1 MSRRTKASETVR
13 ILIAEDEPVNR
24 MILARTLEGWGY
36 EVEQVE
42 DGDAA
47 LERLTQDEAPTLAII
62 DWMMPGLDGPDV
74 CKAVRASGPELYRYL
89 ILLTARNDTEDLV
102 HGLSSGADDFL
113 SKPFVREE
121 LRARLR
127 TGQRILALQNELI
140 DAREALRYQ
149 ATRDALTGVLNRG
162 TLMQRMQQELQ
173 RTERTGGALGVALFD
188 LDHFK
193 NVNDTFGHLAG
204 DEVLRQVTERVSDQL
219 RQYDALGRYGGE
231 EFIVLFPDITEVG
244 LMRAC
249 ERVRAAICAEPVQFE
264 QSIIPISASLGVSI
278 RFQETSTEDV
288 LAEADAALYRA
299 KEHGRNRV
307 ELAFEAPIP
316 MRKAS

>member
-1 MSRRTKASETVR
+1 M
-13 ILIAEDEPVNR
+13 P
-24 MILARTLEGWGY
+24 AR
-36 EVEQVE
+36 
-42 DGDAA
+42 
-47 LERLTQDEAPTLAII
+47 P
-62 DWMMPGLDGPDV
+62 
-74 CKAVRASGPELYRYL
+74 
-89 ILLTARNDTEDLV
+89 
-102 HGLSSGADDFL
+102 
-113 SKPFVREE
+113 
-121 LRARLR
+121 
-127 TGQRILALQNELI
+127 
-140 DAREALRYQ
+140 LRYQ

-204 DEVLRQVTERVSDQL
+204 DEVLRQVTDRVSGQL

-244 LMRAC
+244 LMRAS

>member
-1 MSRRTKASETVR
+1 VR
-13 ILIAEDEPVNR
+13 ILIAEDELVNR

-36 EVEQVE
+36 DVEQVE
-42 DGDAA
+42 DGDKA
-47 LERLTQDEAPTLAII
+47 LERLSQEDAPTLAII
-62 DWMMPGLDGPDV
+62 DWMMPGLDGPEV
-74 CKAVRASGPELYRYL
+74 CKAIRESGPSLYRYL
-89 ILLTARNDTEDLV
+89 ILLTARTETEDLV

-113 SKPFVREE
+113 SKPFVKEE

-162 TLMQRMQQELQ
+162 TLMQRMQEELQ
-173 RTERTGGALGVALFD
+173 RTERTGGGLGVALFD

-204 DEVLRQVTERVSDQL
+204 DEVLRQVTERVSNEL

-231 EFIVLFPDITEVG
+231 EFIALFPEISEVG
-244 LMRAC
+244 LINAC
-249 ERVRAAICAEPVQFE
+249 ERLRAAICAEPVLFE
-264 QSIIPISASLGVSI
+264 QSIIPISASIGVSI
-278 RFQETSTEDV
+278 RFEQTSTEEV
-288 LAEADAALYRA
+288 VAAAEAARDRA
-299 KEHGRNRV
+299 KEQGRNRV
-307 ELAFEAPIP
+307 ELAYDAPIP

>member
-1 MSRRTKASETVR
+1 MSSRTKARATVR
-13 ILIAEDEPVNR
+13 ILIAEDELVNR
-24 MILARTLEGWGY
+24 MILAKTLEGWGY
-36 EVEQVE
+36 EVEQVV
-42 DGDAA
+42 DGDEA
-47 LERLTQDEAPTLAII
+47 LARLTQDEAPTLAII
-62 DWMMPGLDGPDV
+62 DWMMPGMDGPDV
-74 CKAVRASGPELYRYL
+74 CKAVRESGPELYRYL
-89 ILLTARNDTEDLV
+89 ILLTARNHTEDLV

-140 DAREALRYQ
+140 SAREALRYQ

-162 TLMQRMQQELQ
+162 TLMQRMQEELQ
-173 RTERTGGALGVALFD
+173 RTERTNGALGVALFD

-193 NVNDTFGHLAG
+193 VVNDTFGHLAG
-204 DEVLRQVTERVSDQL
+204 DEVLREVTKRVSNEL
-219 RQYDALGRYGGE
+219 RKYDALGRYGGE
-231 EFIVLFPDITEVG
+231 EFIALFPDITEEG
-244 LMRAC
+244 LMHAT

-278 RFQETSTEDV
+278 RYQDCSAEEV

-299 KEHGRNRV
+299 KDQGRNRV
-307 ELAFEAPIP
+307 ELNFEAPIP

>member
-1 MSRRTKASETVR
+1 MSSRTKASETVR
-13 ILIAEDEPVNR
+13 ILIAEDELVNR
-24 MILARTLEGWGY
+24 MILVRTLEGWGY
-36 EVEQVE
+36 EVEQVV
-42 DGDAA
+42 DGDTA

-62 DWMMPGLDGPDV
+62 DWMMPGMDGPDV
-74 CKAVRASGPELYRYL
+74 CKAVRESGPELYRYL
-89 ILLTARNDTEDLV
+89 ILLTARTETEDLV

-162 TLMQRMQQELQ
+162 TLMQRMQEELQ
-173 RTERTGGALGVALFD
+173 RIERTGGAVGVALFD

-193 NVNDTFGHLAG
+193 DVNDTFGHLAG
-204 DEVLRQVTERVSDQL
+204 DEVLRQVTQRVAKEL
-219 RQYDALGRYGGE
+219 RQYDSLGRYGGE
-231 EFIVLFPDITEVG
+231 EFIALFPGIDEVG
-244 LMRAC
+244 LMHAS
-249 ERVRAAICAEPVQFE
+249 ERLRAAICAEPVQFDKTL
-264 QSIIPISASLGVSI
+264 IPISASVGVSI
-278 RFQETSTEDV
+278 RYHETSTEDV

-299 KEHGRNRV
+299 KEQGRNRV
-307 ELAFEAPIP
+307 EFAYDTLIP
-316 MRKAS
+316 MRRAS

>member
-1 MSRRTKASETVR
+1 MR
-13 ILIAEDEPVNR
+13 ILIAEDDLVNR
-24 MILARTLEGWGY
+24 MILAQTLKGWGY

-42 DGDAA
+42 DGDTA
-47 LERLTQDEAPTLAII
+47 LKRLTQNDAPTLAII
-62 DWMMPGLDGPDV
+62 DWMMPGMDGPDV
-74 CKAVRASGPELYRYL
+74 CKAVRNSGQELYRYL
-89 ILLTARNDTEDLV
+89 ILLTARNNTEDLV

-127 TGQRILALQNELI
+127 TGHRILALQNELI
-140 DAREALRYQ
+140 EAREDLRYQ

-162 TLMQRMQQELQ
+162 TLMRRMHEELK

-188 LDHFK
+188 LDNFK

-204 DEVLRQVTERVSDQL
+204 DEVLRQVTKRVSGEL
-219 RQYDALGRYGGE
+219 RKYDALGRYGGE
-231 EFIVLFPDITEVG
+231 EFIALFPDITEEG
-244 LMRAC
+244 LTQAS
-249 ERVRAAICAEPVQFE
+249 ERLRTAICAEPVQFE
-264 QSIIPISASLGVSI
+264 QSMINISASVGVSI
-278 RFQETSTEDV
+278 RYKETTTEDV

-299 KEHGRNRV
+299 KEQGRNRV
-307 ELAFEAPIP
+307 EFAYDATLP

>member
-1 MSRRTKASETVR
+1 MR

-36 EVEQVE
+36 DVEQVE
-42 DGDAA
+42 DGDTA
-47 LERLTQDEAPTLAII
+47 LARLSQDDAPTLAII

-74 CKAVRASGPELYRYL
+74 CKALRESGPELYRYL
-89 ILLTARNDTEDLV
+89 ILLTARTETEDLV

-162 TLMQRMQQELQ
+162 SLMERMQEEL
-173 RTERTGGALGVALFD
+173 RRAERTGGALGVALFD

-193 NVNDTFGHLAG
+193 MVNDTFGHLAG
-204 DEVLRQVTERVSDQL
+204 DEVLRQVTQRVTDEL
-219 RQYDALGRYGGE
+219 RNYDALGRYGGE
-231 EFIVLFPDITEVG
+231 EFIALFPDITELG
-244 LMRAC
+244 LMHAS
-249 ERVRAAICAEPVQFE
+249 ERLRAAICSEPVQFE
-264 QSIIPISASLGVSI
+264 QNIIPISASVGVSI
-278 RFQETSTEDV
+278 RFEETSAENV
-288 LAEADAALYRA
+288 VAEADAALYRA
-299 KEHGRNRV
+299 KEKGRNRV
-307 ELAFEAPIP
+307 ELAYEAPIP

>member
-1 MSRRTKASETVR
+1 MR
-13 ILIAEDEPVNR
+13 ILIAEDDLVNR
-24 MILARTLEGWGY
+24 MILAQTLKGWGY

-42 DGDAA
+42 DGDTA
-47 LERLTQDEAPTLAII
+47 LKRLTQNDAPTLAII
-62 DWMMPGLDGPDV
+62 DWMMPGMDGPDV
-74 CKAVRASGPELYRYL
+74 CKAVRNSGQELYRYL

-127 TGQRILALQNELI
+127 TGHRILALQNELI
-140 DAREALRYQ
+140 EAREDLRYQ

-162 TLMQRMQQELQ
+162 TLMRRMHEELK

-188 LDHFK
+188 LDNFK

-204 DEVLRQVTERVSDQL
+204 DEVLRQVTKRVSREL
-219 RQYDALGRYGGE
+219 RKYDALGRYGGE
-231 EFIVLFPDITEVG
+231 EFIALFPDITEEG
-244 LMRAC
+244 LTQAS
-249 ERVRAAICAEPVQFE
+249 ERLRKAICAEPVQFE
-264 QSIIPISASLGVSI
+264 QSMINISASVGVSI
-278 RFQETSTEDV
+278 RHHETTTEDV

-299 KEHGRNRV
+299 KEQGRNRV
-307 ELAFEAPIP
+307 EFAYDATLP